1 MCYCAVRKIEPIP
14 YSPPPKPPT
23 PVPTNAKE
31 KAAEG
36 KGGKKGGKDAE
47 KAAAAVPEP
56 VIVVDTIRYDTIRD
70 AILTCVR
77 KPT

>member
-1 MCYCAVRKIEPIP
+1 
-14 YSPPPKPPT
+14 
-23 PVPTNAKE
+23 VPTNAKD

-36 KGGKKGGKDAE
+36 KGGKKGGKEAE

>member
-1 MCYCAVRKIEPIP
+1 
-14 YSPPPKPPT
+14 
-23 PVPTNAKE
+23 VPTNAKD

-36 KGGKKGGKDAE
+36 KGGKKGGKEAE

-56 VIVVDTIRYDTIRD
+56 VIVVDTTIRYDTIRD